1 MKDLEDLGAK
11 ERTWTKEQIR
21 SALEDVNW
29 AGSFSG
35 DLVDP
40 NNFEYTFDERRV
52 EVVAQ
57 FMGGYQGEFDLS
69 EAWGVV
75 QDSLLKM
82 KMDKDADEDEKFY
95 TMDEIEVAFDN
106 TDFDGL
112 GSKFIENSNFY
123 ESVEIDIEGRDRG
136 NGELSISAS
145 ATFDDDNIEIDPD
158 EIMDEILGNL

>member
-1 MKDLEDLGAK
+1 
-11 ERTWTKEQIR
+11 
-21 SALEDVNW
+21 
-29 AGSFSG
+29 
-35 DLVDP
+35 
-40 NNFEYTFDERRV
+40 
-52 EVVAQ
+52 
-57 FMGGYQGEFDLS
+57 MGGYQGEFDLS

-145 ATFDDDNIEIDPD
+145 ATFDDDNIEIDED
-158 EIMDEILGNL
+158 EIIDDILGNL